1 VPVPLMF
8 DALSPE
14 AHAFFQEH
22 GYLVL
27 SPQFSRQEC
36 SALQGAYHALLERY
50 AQEQGLPLDEYVR
63 VISQWRDLWHQDAR
77 FRSTLREERLW
88 KTAASLMGCEGA
100 RLLHDHVIAKPARA
114 SLTVPWHQDY
124 PYWPVDTPEGLS
136 CWCPL
141 EDVGPEGGCLEV
153 IDGSH
158 LWGES
163 PPVDFIAEDHS
174 ELNIRSDL
182 KRLPVS
188 AGSMVVLNSLT
199 WHRTGPNTDAGR
211 RRVYIT
217 LWLPPDARYAPT
229 HSGWHPVNEHV
240 TVEPGEIL
248 NDDWFPCLGE
258 KEIRSAS
265 ARSLLHHG
273 PDAAR
278 EGLSMFN
285 ASQRITAQLRAILVR
300 QGHAVQG
307 SGMGSLLSD
316 DRARSSIVEASV
328 EAGVIATEQQQALHR
343 MLEMLRHS
351 SDAYR
356 LHRARNVYNEAY
368 VGWWQLAGARW
379 DQLLSSSPTT
389 GEAH

>member
-1 VPVPLMF
+1 MHSAPSF
-8 DALSPE
+8 DALSLE

-22 GYLVL
+22 GYVVL
-27 SPQFSRQEC
+27 SPQFSREEC
-36 SALQGAYHALLERY
+36 HALQATFDGLLARY
-50 AQEQGLPLDEYVR
+50 AQEQGLPVEDYGR
-63 VISQWRDLWHQDAR
+63 VISQWRDLWHENEHFNQ
-77 FRSTLREERLW
+77 TLRDERLW
-88 KTAASLMGCEGA
+88 KTAASLMGSEGA

-114 SLTVPWHQDY
+114 SRTVPWHQDF

-174 ELNIRSDL
+174 ELNVRPDL
-182 KRLPVS
+182 RRLPVK

-211 RRVYIT
+211 RRVYIS
-217 LWLPPDARYAPT
+217 LWLPPDARYAPL

-240 TVEPGEIL
+240 TVAPGEIL

-258 KEIRSAS
+258 KVIRSSS
-265 ARSLLHHG
+265 ARPLVHHG
-273 PDAAR
+273 PDASR
-278 EGLSMFN
+278 QGLSMFN
-285 ASQRITAQLRAILVR
+285 ASQRITEQLRSILLR
-300 QGHAVQG
+300 QGFPAPG
-307 SGMGSLLSD
+307 GGMGSLLSD
-316 DRARSSIVEASV
+316 EEARHAIVHASV
-328 EAGVIATEQQQALHR
+328 EAAVITPEQQESLHQV
-343 MLEMLRHS
+343 LELLRHS

-368 VGWWQLAGARW
+368 VGWWQLAGAAW
-379 DQLLSSSPTT
+379 DQILPSSSTR
-389 GEAH
+389 GEA